1 MSRFDYLINNWD
13 RVRGLAIDHLQLSLL
28 AVLIAL
34 AIAVPVGVLVAR
46 YVRLDLPIFA
56 LLGTIYTIPSLAAL
70 AFMIPLV
77 GIGRKPALILLA
89 AYAQLFLVRNIVTG
103 LRGVDAPTLE
113 AARGMG
119 MTTPQIFL
127 RVQWPLAMP
136 VILAG
141 IRVALVTT
149 ISLATITAWIN
160 AGGLGELLFNGI
172 TRNNQPMIWAGTIA
186 ITALALAAD
195 LLMRLIERLT
205 IASRARRASAR

>member
-1 MSRFDYLINNWD
+1 MSRLDYLFNNWD
-13 RVRGLAIDHLQLSLL
+13 RVRELAIDHLQISLL
-28 AVLIAL
+28 AVVIAL
-34 AIAVPVGVLVAR
+34 AFAIPIALLVAR
-46 YVRLDLPIFA
+46 FPRLDLPIFG

-70 AFMIPLV
+70 AFLIPIAGL
-77 GIGRKPALILLA
+77 GRKPALIVLA
-89 AYAQLFLVRNIVTG
+89 AYAQIFLVRNIVAG

-113 AARGMG
+113 AARAMG
-119 MTTPQIFL
+119 MTGRQIAL

-141 IRVALVTT
+141 VRVALVTT

-186 ITALALAAD
+186 FTALALATD
-195 LLMRLIERLT
+195 LALRLLERLT
-205 IASRARRASAR
+205 PASRARRSSG

>member
-1 MSRFDYLINNWD
+1 MSRLDYLFDHWD
-13 RVRGLAIDHLQLSLL
+13 RVRELAIDHLQMSLL

-34 AIAVPVGVLVAR
+34 AFAVPIGIFVAR
-46 YVRLDLPIFA
+46 YPRLDLPIFG

-70 AFMIPLV
+70 AFLIPVAGL
-77 GIGRKPALILLA
+77 GRKPALIVLA

-127 RVQWPLAMP
+127 KVQWPLAMP

-141 IRVALVTT
+141 IRIALVTT

-195 LLMRLIERLT
+195 ILLRLIERLT
-205 IASRARRASAR
+205 VASSVRRATRS